1 MQNNFRC
8 TRGTVQSVRWS
19 SNRNIRAQSLAGSAR
34 WVFERLI
41 SKCFSHSGVS
51 IVTCK
56 WTGKVCKTLEVTS
69 NEPASS
75 PGKVLLQHSKWPG
88 PKAANMHRGLE
99 KVKESFFVPLDLQE
113 ILSLPGRQAA
123 CDWYYTL
130 QAVFEDWQET
140 ASRKRN
146 DQQIYQTIPRT
157 NDQWRNFSEI
167 KFMQNDVSW
176 TIETFESYTS
186 FNLSFFHWSVFH
198 IPW

>member
-1 MQNNFRC
+1 MHERYCTICTLVFKSKHPRAISRRVSALGFWETNLQVLLPFR
-8 TRGTVQSVRWS
+8 
-19 SNRNIRAQSLAGSAR
+19 
-34 WVFERLI
+34 
-41 SKCFSHSGVS
+41 VS
-51 IVTCK
+51 MVTCK

-113 ILSLPGRQAA
+113 ILSSPGRQAA

-176 TIETFESYTS
+176 TIETFEIYTS
-186 FNLSFFHWSVFH
+186 FNLSFFHWSVFY